1 MTVPAEGTELASTPG
16 EPPRH
21 RPGRT
26 PEQYRQLDASRI
38 VETLE
43 RLRRRIRERFPN
55 AGLLG
60 ISEELLVVA
69 NETTARIAYLQ
80 RPHWPVRIAVGVTIL
95 LMVSVIVAIGM
106 TMRLPTRVDGFAEF
120 VTSVEAAIN
129 DIVFL
134 GIALFFLLTI
144 ETRMKRRRALDAL
157 HQLRSVVHI
166 VDMHQLTKD
175 PELLLVPAPDTAS
188 SPARAMTPVELSRYL
203 DYCSE
208 LLSLASKVAALHVQH
223 FNDPVVLAAVNE
235 IESLA
240 TGFSGKVWQKITM
253 LERVTATLAQTRGGI
268 GGRASV

>member
-1 MTVPAEGTELASTPG
+1 MRRHPG
-16 EPPRH
+16 
-21 RPGRT
+21 GRT
-26 PEQYRQLDASRI
+26 VERYRQLDAGQI
-38 VETLE
+38 VETLD

-60 ISEELLVVA
+60 VSEELLIVA
-69 NETTARIAYLQ
+69 NDTTARIAFLQ

-95 LMVSVIVAIGM
+95 LMIGVIVAIGM

-120 VTSVEAAIN
+120 VTSIEAAIN

-157 HQLRSVVHI
+157 HQLRSLVHI

-175 PELLLVPAPDTAS
+175 PELLVVPAPATES
-188 SPARAMTPVELSRYL
+188 SPARVMTAGELSRYL

-253 LERVTATLAQTRGGI
+253 LERVAATLGQA
-268 GGRASV
+268 RAGVAGHASA

>member
-1 MTVPAEGTELASTPG
+1 
-16 EPPRH
+16 
-21 RPGRT
+21 
-26 PEQYRQLDASRI
+26 
-38 VETLE
+38 
-43 RLRRRIRERFPN
+43 
-55 AGLLG
+55 
-60 ISEELLVVA
+60 
-69 NETTARIAYLQ
+69 
-80 RPHWPVRIAVGVTIL
+80 VTIL
-95 LMVSVIVAIGM
+95 LMISVIVAIGT

-157 HQLRSVVHI
+157 HQLRSLVHI

-175 PELLLVPAPDTAS
+175 PELLLVPAPETAS
-188 SPARAMTPVELSRYL
+188 SPTRAMTPGELSRYL

-253 LERVTATLAQTRGGI
+253 LERVTATLAQARGGI
-268 GGRASV
+268 AGRASV

>member
-1 MTVPAEGTELASTPG
+1 MTTPG
-16 EPPRH
+16 DATGAAGPPAATPG
-21 RPGRT
+21 RPPART
-26 PEQYRQLDASRI
+26 PERYRQLDARQI
-38 VETLE
+38 VDTLD

-60 ISEELLVVA
+60 ISEELLIVA
-69 NETTARIAYLQ
+69 NETQARIAYLQ

-95 LMVSVIVAIGM
+95 LMISVLVAIGM
-106 TMRLPTRVDGFAEF
+106 TMRLPTRVDGFTEF

-175 PELLLVPAPDTAS
+175 PELLMVPAPDTAS
-188 SPARAMTPVELSRYL
+188 SPARAMTPGELSRYL

-253 LERVTATLAQTRGGI
+253 LERVTATIGQPRGGI
-268 GGRASV
+268 AGHASV

>member
-1 MTVPAEGTELASTPG
+1 MALPVTGTAAG
-16 EPPRH
+16 PPPPTAAPRQ
-21 RPGRT
+21 RGPSSER
-26 PEQYRQLDASRI
+26 YRQLDAERI
-38 VETLE
+38 VETLT
-43 RLRRRIRERFPN
+43 RLRNRIQERFPS

-60 ISEELLVVA
+60 VSEELLHVA

-80 RPHWPVRIAVGVTIL
+80 RPNWPVRIGVGMTIA
-95 LMVSVIVAIGM
+95 LMLGVIVVIGM
-106 TMRLPTRVDGFAEF
+106 TLRLPTRVDGFVEF

-134 GIALFFLLTI
+134 GIALFFLSTI
-144 ETRMKRRRALDAL
+144 EARLKRRRALDAL

-175 PELLLVPAPDTAS
+175 PELLLVPRSDTAS
-188 SPARAMTPVELSRYL
+188 SPARTMTATELSRYL

-208 LLSLASKVAALHVQH
+208 LLSMASKVAALHVQH
-223 FNDPVVLAAVNE
+223 FNDPVVLGAVNE

-253 LERVTATLAQTRGGI
+253 LERLTLAQGGQARQ
-268 GGRASV
+268 G